1 MSGDALVGPVRSRGG
16 VPRRQIAC
24 QQPRLRRDRPKLD
37 CHVRMLLCD
46 DTGALP
52 KMGSSDRES
61 NNGIDPT
68 AAIRGTY
75 VGAITCRE
83 NSWSGRQRE
92 FTDGRLELS
101 DSFAGLRICNVCT
114 RHGHSFVSPGA
125 RPVWQPDLGLS
136 TVERLGLRR
145 RAGRGSSDCDRSR

>member
-1 MSGDALVGPVRSRGG
+1 
-16 VPRRQIAC
+16 
-24 QQPRLRRDRPKLD
+24 
-37 CHVRMLLCD
+37 MLLCD

-52 KMGSSDRES
+52 KMGSGDRES

-68 AAIRGTY
+68 AAIRGTD

-83 NSWSGRQRE
+83 NSRSGRQRE

-114 RHGHSFVSPGA
+114 RHGHSFVSPGRTPSLATGPGVINRRTSRFAEEA
-125 RPVWQPDLGLS
+125 RRWFV
-136 TVERLGLRR
+136 
-145 RAGRGSSDCDRSR
+145 